1 MYCGD
6 YYGEDEVR
14 VMFFR
19 LSFATKEIKE
29 KIRQYIIEAKY
40 EIDEEDFLKLLDMN
54 DIEKAYEY
62 YDDLDTAAREHFFM
76 ILEKF
81 DKELT
86 SSMLARVFNIS
97 ELMLVKMACKDEI
110 SNLKDAR
117 NRVESF
123 GSITKPIDTRIS
135 DYEMLLDFFNE
146 SIKLKDS

>member
-19 LSFATKEIKE
+19 LSLATKEIKE
-29 KIRQYIIEAKY
+29 KIRQYIIDAQY
-40 EIDEEDFLKLLDMN
+40 EIDEEDFLKLLDMT
-54 DIEKAYEY
+54 DIEKAYDY

-76 ILEKF
+76 ILERF

-86 SSMLARVFNIS
+86 SNMLAKVFNIS
-97 ELMLVKMACKDEI
+97 ELLYINTACKDEI
-110 SNLKDAR
+110 TNLKDVR

-123 GSITKPIDTRIS
+123 GSITKPIDARIS
-135 DYEMLLDFFNE
+135 GYEMLLDIFKE
-146 SIKLKDS
+146 SISLKD

>member
-19 LSFATKEIKE
+19 LSLATKEIKE
-29 KIRQYIIEAKY
+29 KIRQYIIDAQY
-40 EIDEEDFLKLLDMN
+40 EIDEEDFLKLLDMT
-54 DIEKAYEY
+54 DIDKAYDY

-76 ILEKF
+76 ILERF

-86 SSMLARVFNIS
+86 SNMLAKVFNIS
-97 ELMLVKMACKDEI
+97 ELLYINTACKDEI
-110 SNLKDAR
+110 TNLKEAR

-123 GSITKPIDTRIS
+123 GSITKPIDARIS
-135 DYEMLLDFFNE
+135 GYEILLDIFKE
-146 SIKLKDS
+146 SIALKD

>member
-19 LSFATKEIKE
+19 LSLATKEIKE
-29 KIRQYIIEAKY
+29 KIRQYIIDAQY
-40 EIDEEDFLKLLDMN
+40 EIDEEDFLKLLDMT
-54 DIEKAYEY
+54 DIEKAYDY

-76 ILEKF
+76 ILERF

-86 SSMLARVFNIS
+86 SNMLAKVFNIS
-97 ELMLVKMACKDEI
+97 ELLYINTACKDEI
-110 SNLKDAR
+110 TNLKDVR

-123 GSITKPIDTRIS
+123 GSITKPIDARIS
-135 DYEMLLDFFNE
+135 GYETLLDIFKE
-146 SIKLKDS
+146 SISLKD

>member
-19 LSFATKEIKE
+19 LSLATKELKE
-29 KIRQYIIEAKY
+29 KIRQYIIDAQY
-40 EIDEEDFLKLLDMN
+40 EIDEEDFLKLLDMT
-54 DIEKAYEY
+54 DIEKAYDY

-76 ILEKF
+76 ILERF

-86 SSMLARVFNIS
+86 SNMLAKVFNIS
-97 ELMLVKMACKDEI
+97 ELLYINTACKDELT
-110 SNLKDAR
+110 NLKDVR

-123 GSITKPIDTRIS
+123 GSITKPIDARIS
-135 DYEMLLDFFNE
+135 GYEMLLDIFKE
-146 SIKLKDS
+146 SIALKD